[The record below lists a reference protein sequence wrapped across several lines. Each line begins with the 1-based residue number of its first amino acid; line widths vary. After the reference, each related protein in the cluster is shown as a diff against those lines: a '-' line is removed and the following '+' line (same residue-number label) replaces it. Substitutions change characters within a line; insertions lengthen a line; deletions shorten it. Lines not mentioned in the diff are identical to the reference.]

1 MIRGVLFDLGGVVF
15 ESPLAVIDDFERERG
30 LPRGA
35 VGRVVVA
42 SGDDGAWARHERG
55 ELSRLAFVEA
65 FGAELADAGYDVDV
79 AELMDRIEGTFRPRP
94 EMLAAIDRL
103 RRAGLRVGAVTNNWT
118 PFGDRPV
125 LRRFDVVVESVL
137 EGVRKPDPEIYRR
150 ALERLGV
157 APAETVMLDDL
168 GPNLKPA
175 RALGM
180 ATIKVVEPRS
190 ALERL
195 GELVGI
201 DLTGAGY
208 AGGS

>member
-55 ELSRLAFVEA
+55 ELSRPAFVEA
-65 FGAELADAGYDVDV
+65 FTAELADAGYEVDV

-103 RRAGLRVGAVTNNWT
+103 RRAGLRLGAVTNNWT
-118 PFGDRPV
+118 PFGDHPV

-157 APAETVMLDDL
+157 APADAVMLDDL

>member
-1 MIRGVLFDLGGVVF
+1 VIRGVLFDLGGVVF